1 MTLQYPYK
9 CLCMEQS
16 YRVWIRM
23 IHIKF
28 KIEEI
33 SVKRV
38 KEIDWGGDFNNIG
51 NNN

>member
-1 MTLQYPYK
+1 
-9 CLCMEQS
+9 
-16 YRVWIRM
+16 M

-33 SVKRV
+33 SVKQV
-38 KEIDWGGDFNNIG
+38 KEIDWGGDFNSIG